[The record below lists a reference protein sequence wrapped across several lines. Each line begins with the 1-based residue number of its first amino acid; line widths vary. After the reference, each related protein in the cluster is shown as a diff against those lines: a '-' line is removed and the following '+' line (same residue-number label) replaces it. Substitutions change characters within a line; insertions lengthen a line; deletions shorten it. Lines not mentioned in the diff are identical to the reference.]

1 MPGERR
7 RSFGIDG
14 RANSEGGAMATNVKQ
29 TPRPGPLVWAA
40 SLVLLTL
47 AEAGHRTAASGLEV
61 FGPTKR
67 DGAGKTADS
76 RNPRGQKDGKNAVKP
91 TGDGPQPGEAPTAPT
106 SDKPASPKG
115 MWEILKRV
123 FIRMGNDN
131 LTLVAAGVA
140 FYGLLAIFP
149 ALGALVA
156 IYGLVADPNNVMKTA
171 ADISSFIPA
180 EAAKLITDA
189 LQKLVTASKPSLNMT
204 AIVAIAIA
212 LFSARSGMSSLMTG
226 LNIACEVP
234 EKRSFIMQQVIALG
248 LTLGAVIFA
257 VVALAT
263 VAGVPVVLKFL
274 PLAGFTETLISVLR
288 WPLLA
293 VLIFIG
299 LAVIYRFAP
308 SVELPQWRFVSR
320 GAIAAAILWIA
331 GSALFSLYVSKFGDY
346 DATYGSLGAVAILM
360 LWLWLSA
367 LIVLLGATV
376 DAEIDR
382 KEEESP
388 RPEVKT

>member
-1 MPGERR
+1 
-7 RSFGIDG
+7 
-14 RANSEGGAMATNVKQ
+14 MATSAKQ

-47 AEAGHRTAASGLEV
+47 AEAGHRTAAGGFEAT
-61 FGPTKR
+61 GPAKR
-67 DGAGKTADS
+67 DATAKPADGKGE
-76 RNPRGQKDGKNAVKP
+76 GQGDGKDRKDGKNAVKP
-91 TGDGPQPGEAPTAPT
+91 EGAGPQPGDAPTKRTP
-106 SDKPASPKG
+106 DKPASPKG

-123 FIRMGNDN
+123 FLRMGKDN

-156 IYGLVADPNNVMKTA
+156 IYGLVADPSHVMETA
-171 ADISSFIPA
+171 GQISSFIPA

-189 LQKLVTASKPSLNMT
+189 LQKLVSASKPSLNMA
-204 AIVAIAIA
+204 AIIAVAIA
-212 LFSARSGMSSLMTG
+212 LFSARSGMGALMTG
-226 LNIACEVP
+226 LNIACEVL

-248 LTLGAVIFA
+248 LTVGAVIFA

-274 PLAGFTETLISVLR
+274 PLGPFTEILISVLR

-293 VLIFIG
+293 LLIFLG
-299 LAVIYRFAP
+299 LAIIYRFAP
-308 SVELPQWRFVSR
+308 SLPLPQWRFVSR
-320 GAIAAAILWIA
+320 GAITAAIVWIA
-331 GSALFSLYVSKFGDY
+331 GSALFSFYVSKFGDY

-376 DAEIDR
+376 DAEVDR

-388 RPEVKT
+388 APHVKT

>member
-1 MPGERR
+1 
-7 RSFGIDG
+7 
-14 RANSEGGAMATNVKQ
+14 MARQVKP

-47 AEAGHRTAASGLEV
+47 AEAGHRTAASGFEAR
-61 FGPTKR
+61 GPAKR
-67 DGAGKTADS
+67 DSDPKPADGGKDRKDGAD
-76 RNPRGQKDGKNAVKP
+76 RKDGKNAVKP
-91 TGDGPQPGEAPTAPT
+91 TGAGPQPGDAPTAPT
-106 SDKPASPKG
+106 PEKPASPKG

-123 FIRMGNDN
+123 FLRMGKDN

-149 ALGALVA
+149 ALAALVS
-156 IYGLVADPNNVMKTA
+156 IYGLVADPQHVMETA
-171 ADISSFIPA
+171 GQISSFIPT

-189 LQKLVTASKPSLNMT
+189 LQKLVTASKPSLNT
-204 AIVAIAIA
+204 AAIIAIAIA
-212 LFSARSGMSSLMTG
+212 LFSARSGMGALMTG

-274 PLAGFTETLISVLR
+274 PLGQFTEILISVLR

-293 VLIFIG
+293 VLIFLG

-308 SVELPQWRFVSR
+308 SLPLPQWRFISR
-320 GAIAAAILWIA
+320 GAIAAAVLWIA
-331 GSALFSLYVSKFGDY
+331 GSALFSFYVSKFGDY

-367 LIVLLGATV
+367 LIVLLGATI
-376 DAEIDR
+376 DAEVDR

-388 RPEVKT
+388 APQVKT

>member
-1 MPGERR
+1 MT
-7 RSFGIDG
+7 
-14 RANSEGGAMATNVKQ
+14 TNVKQ

-47 AEAGHRTAASGLEV
+47 AEAGHRTAASGLEA

-67 DGAGKTADS
+67 DATGKTGDS
-76 RNPRGQKDGKNAVKP
+76 RDARGQKDGKNAVMP
-91 TGDGPQPGEAPTAPT
+91 TGDGPQPGDAPTAPT
-106 SDKPASPKG
+106 PDKPDTPKG

-212 LFSARSGMSSLMTG
+212 LFSARSGMGSLMTG

-234 EKRSFIMQQVIALG
+234 EKRS
-248 LTLGAVIFA
+248 
-257 VVALAT
+257 
-263 VAGVPVVLKFL
+263 
-274 PLAGFTETLISVLR
+274 
-288 WPLLA
+288 
-293 VLIFIG
+293 
-299 LAVIYRFAP
+299 
-308 SVELPQWRFVSR
+308 
-320 GAIAAAILWIA
+320 
-331 GSALFSLYVSKFGDY
+331 
-346 DATYGSLGAVAILM
+346 
-360 LWLWLSA
+360 
-367 LIVLLGATV
+367 
-376 DAEIDR
+376 
-382 KEEESP
+382 
-388 RPEVKT
+388 

>member
-1 MPGERR
+1 
-7 RSFGIDG
+7 
-14 RANSEGGAMATNVKQ
+14 MARQVK
-29 TPRPGPLVWAA
+29 PAARPGPLVWAA

-47 AEAGHRTAASGLEV
+47 AEAGHRTAAGGFEAA
-61 FGPTKR
+61 GPAKR
-67 DGAGKTADS
+67 DSDPKPADS
-76 RNPRGQKDGKNAVKP
+76 GKDRNDGADRKDGKNAVKP
-91 TGDGPQPGEAPTAPT
+91 TGAGPQPGDAPTAPT
-106 SDKPASPKG
+106 PEKPASPKG

-123 FIRMGNDN
+123 FLRMGKDN

-149 ALGALVA
+149 ALAALVS
-156 IYGLVADPNNVMKTA
+156 IYGLVADPQHVMETA
-171 ADISSFIPA
+171 GQISSFIPT

-189 LQKLVTASKPSLNMT
+189 LQKLVTASKPSLNT
-204 AIVAIAIA
+204 AAIIAIAIA
-212 LFSARSGMSSLMTG
+212 LFSARSGMGSLMTG

-248 LTLGAVIFA
+248 LTLGAVVFA

-263 VAGVPVVLKFL
+263 VAGVPVVLKIL
-274 PLAGFTETLISVLR
+274 PLGQFTEILISVLR

-293 VLIFIG
+293 VLIFLG

-308 SVELPQWRFVSR
+308 SLPLPQWRFISR
-320 GAIAAAILWIA
+320 GAITAAVVWIA
-331 GSALFSLYVSKFGDY
+331 GSALFSFYVSKFGDY

-367 LIVLLGATV
+367 LIVLLGATI
-376 DAEIDR
+376 DAEVDR

-388 RPEVKT
+388 APQVKT

>member
-1 MPGERR
+1 
-7 RSFGIDG
+7 
-14 RANSEGGAMATNVKQ
+14 MAKNVKE

-47 AEAGHRTAASGLEV
+47 AEAGHRTAAGGFEAM
-61 FGPTKR
+61 GPAKR
-67 DGAGKTADS
+67 DAAAKPKEGKDRKDGAD
-76 RNPRGQKDGKNAVKP
+76 RKDGKDAVKP
-91 TGDGPQPGEAPTAPT
+91 TGAGPQPGDAPTAPT
-106 SDKPASPKG
+106 PEKPASPKG

-123 FIRMGNDN
+123 FIRMGADN

-149 ALGALVA
+149 ALAALVA
-156 IYGLVADPNNVMKTA
+156 IYGLVADPHSVMETA
-171 ADISSFIPA
+171 GQISSFVPG

-189 LQKLVTASKPSLNMT
+189 LEKLVSASKPKLNT
-204 AIVAIAIA
+204 AAIIAVAIA
-212 LFSARSGMSSLMTG
+212 LFSARSGMGALMTG

-257 VVALAT
+257 VVALGT

-274 PLAGFTETLISVLR
+274 PLGQFTEILISVLR

-308 SVELPQWRFVSR
+308 SLPLPQWRFISR
-320 GAIAAAILWIA
+320 GAIAAAVLWIA
-331 GSALFSLYVSKFGDY
+331 GSALFSFYVSKFGDY

-376 DAEIDR
+376 DAEVDR

-388 RPEVKT
+388 APQVKT

>member
-1 MPGERR
+1 
-7 RSFGIDG
+7 
-14 RANSEGGAMATNVKQ
+14 MAKDVKAA
-29 TPRPGPLVWAA
+29 PRPGPLVWAA

-47 AEAGHRTAASGLEV
+47 AEAGHRTAASGFEAM
-61 FGPTKR
+61 GPAKR
-67 DGAGKTADS
+67 DATGKSGDG
-76 RNPRGQKDGKNAVKP
+76 RDGRDPKGQKDGKNAVKP
-91 TGDGPQPGEAPTAPT
+91 TGAGPQPGDAPTAPT
-106 SDKPASPKG
+106 PDKPASPKG

-149 ALGALVA
+149 ALAALVS

-171 ADISSFIPA
+171 AEISSFIPA

-189 LQKLVTASKPSLNMT
+189 LQKLVTASKPSLNT
-204 AIVAIAIA
+204 AAIIAIAIA
-212 LFSARSGMSSLMTG
+212 LFSARSGMGSLMTG

-274 PLAGFTETLISVLR
+274 PLGAFTETLISLLR

-308 SVELPQWRFVSR
+308 SMELPQWRFISR
-320 GAIAAAILWIA
+320 GAIAAAVLWIA
-331 GSALFSLYVSKFGDY
+331 GSALFSFYVSKFGDY

-388 RPEVKT
+388 APQVKT